1 MIVRGTVKYA
11 CHIVYFSKNKSEEV
25 FQSFVDYFQGK
36 LRQPHRVGSALNVQ
50 IGDVG
55 KILPV
60 SQGAGF
66 CLLLDTVGWPIV
78 KILEQ

>member
-1 MIVRGTVKYA
+1 MNVVCISPKISRKK
-11 CHIVYFSKNKSEEV
+11 FSKD
-25 FQSFVDYFQGK
+25 FVDYFQGK
-36 LRQPHRVGSALNVQ
+36 SRQPHRVGSALNVQ